1 MLSGSTLFWVNQD
14 ANAQITEQTD
24 RSEDDWRKSKKKRGS
39 SDIFEGITN
48 TRKDGQGW
56 GSGPVDPID
65 SLPAESRRHLMKERA
80 KAIAMSD
87 PGQPVTAPYKP
98 SDDAA
103 SDPGLAAQEKE
114 AWDDLLEDMN
124 DSMGQG
130 QSDQSGQNGTG
141 DSSQQQND
149 QQSSGQQSS
158 NQSGQSSSQD
168 MAQGGGSSSSQ
179 SPNGPLR
186 GGSSQSVSDILAQ
199 IKGLKSGGT
208 RGSSAEMGTGSQSG
222 DSSAQKAQSMQGES
236 SQGQSTQVQAG
247 QGQAKQST
255 ATQQGTSQ
263 SSGQSS
269 AHASTQGGQAGQ
281 SGGQGQQG
289 QASDAGKVSSS
300 SNTASTPE
308 PISPLDYIKK
318 QRDGDNSGQRSSA
331 SDFLKKKKN

>member
-158 NQSGQSSSQD
+158 NQSGQSSSED
-168 MAQGGGSSSSQ
+168 MAQGGGSSST
-179 SPNGPLR
+179 
-186 GGSSQSVSDILAQ
+186 V
-199 IKGLKSGGT
+199 KGNQPKF
-208 RGSSAEMGTGSQSG
+208 R
-222 DSSAQKAQSMQGES
+222 
-236 SQGQSTQVQAG
+236 
-247 QGQAKQST
+247 QAKVRQSR
-255 ATQQGTSQ
+255 ARLRNKE
-263 SSGQSS
+263 
-269 AHASTQGGQAGQ
+269 HHNLL
-281 SGGQGQQG
+281 
-289 QASDAGKVSSS
+289 GKVLLMRLRKADKQA
-300 SNTASTPE
+300 NLEVKGNKGRHLMPAKF
-308 PISPLDYIKK
+308 PLLQTRH
-318 QRDGDNSGQRSSA
+318 QRLNP
-331 SDFLKKKKN
+331 